1 MICAS
6 VAGQSG
12 KDFPFSRNWFDLG
25 LSVSLAI
32 SATFLEKMLIYAGFR
47 GTPELAARL
56 QSVKLHQ
63 QSFH

>member
-1 MICAS
+1 MFCAS
-6 VAGQSG
+6 LAGQRG
-12 KDFPFSRNWFDLG
+12 KDFPFLGNWFDLG
-25 LSVSLAI
+25 LSISPAI
-32 SATFLEKMLIYAGFR
+32 STTFLEKMLIYAGFG